1 MNMIQAVVGSLLALI
16 LPLMPVAAEAPEFT
30 GTTSELDYFDMGVEG
45 FKFRWTPDDRSD
57 SIDCQNYAI
66 CAFGDILG
74 PDCPGQIFVALEF
87 YDENGERVNDGGDII
102 EARGKRRFMGV
113 ELGTNRD
120 ITFDTFNVVDI
131 FCGKGLPTGRGEV

>member
-1 MNMIQAVVGSLLALI
+1 MKIWIVISALLGGLI
-16 LPLMPVAAEAPEFT
+16 APGIPAPAEAPEFT

-45 FKFRWTPDDRSD
+45 FKFRWTPDDRRD
-57 SIDCQNYAI
+57 SIDCQNYAT

-87 YDENGERVNDGGDII
+87 YDENGERVNDGGDIF

-120 ITFDTFNVVDI
+120 IPFDTFNVVDI
-131 FCGKGLPTGRGEV
+131 FCGKGLPTGRGKA